1 MKNRKTP
8 WWLPVLLVLPVIAAV
23 WLSGAGRGE
32 FRWDDLM
39 ESGLSG
45 FREGNK
51 TYSLDK
57 GDAYGAINRG
67 PYFSLPAGDYT
78 LEFAIE
84 TDADNV
90 IRIETSNGARVEP
103 AEIII
108 PADTWTA
115 KQRFTL
121 IDDAENLQIRIG
133 FENGTYL
140 KLHDITMSTSC
151 TDGLWLFSFAALAL
165 AVLYALER
173 AGWLTVQRKRTLL
186 VIGLAVLIA
195 SVPAMRENLNAGH
208 DSEFHRMR
216 LRNTA
221 SALAEGQFPVRV
233 GGSMYNG
240 YGSAAS
246 IFYPDVCFYLPAL
259 LMLGGATIQF
269 AMSVFIAATNIV
281 TAACTYALGRRMFA
295 SRTAGTGAAV
305 LYLLASYR
313 LTDIYTRM
321 AAGEAA
327 AMAVIPLFALGLW
340 EVVFGEKKR
349 WPLLAVGATAVFMTH
364 MISTVLCAAAAAVVC
379 ACCLPRL
386 LREKRLAPIALA
398 IGVTVLLNAYYLVPL
413 LHYMLGGVSMGALNS
428 SVAAGAMEPMYLF
441 AADSEF
447 PRDIGP
453 ALLLG
458 AAMAAYALM
467 GRKDERAR
475 TAKALL
481 LVGAALSLMTTNLFP
496 WAQLESR
503 LGAAVNFLQF
513 PWRLMMFVDL
523 ALALAAGY
531 GVRLLAEGDRAK
543 DAAVIAVLAVSVLS
557 AMPQIARYTTAD
569 NAPYRYWL
577 SNSQMITAYAE
588 YTIPGSDLSRTVGE
602 HEVLTDGDA
611 WFTDY
616 EKRGTRAE
624 LQARASQGGCIT
636 LPMFAFD
643 GYRAELDGREI
654 AFRTGENNRLT
665 VDIPAGTNARL
676 CVWFEGRAL
685 WRAADAVSLLTALL
699 LAAGAVLSRRASSP
713 RRAAMK

>member
-8 WWLPVLLVLPVIAAV
+8 CWLPLLLAALVVAGV

-32 FRWDDLM
+32 FIWDDLM
-39 ESGLSG
+39 DCGLSG
-45 FREGNK
+45 FRAGNK

-57 GDAYGAINRG
+57 GDAYGMINKG
-67 PYFSLPAGDYT
+67 PFFSLPAGTYT
-78 LEFAIE
+78 LEWAIE

-90 IRIETSNGARVEP
+90 IRIETGNGARVEP
-103 AEIII
+103 QEIVV
-108 PADTWTA
+108 PANTWTA

-121 IDDAENLQIRIG
+121 LDDAENLQIRIG
-133 FENGTYL
+133 FENGAYL
-140 KLHDITMSTSC
+140 KLHDITMSTES
-151 TDGLWLFSFAALAL
+151 TDGLWLFTFAALAL
-165 AVLYALER
+165 GLLWTLER
-173 AGWLTVQRKRTLL
+173 AGYLTAERKRTLL
-186 VIGLAVLIA
+186 IIGLAVLIA

-240 YGSAAS
+240 YGSATS

-281 TAACTYALGRRMFA
+281 TAACTYALGRRMFD

-313 LTDIYTRM
+313 LTDVYTRM

-364 MISTVLCAAAAAVVC
+364 MISTVLCAMAAAAVCV
-379 ACCLPRL
+379 CCLPRL
-386 LREKRLAPIALA
+386 MREKRLAPIALA
-398 IGVTVLLNAYYLVPL
+398 IGMTILLNAYYLVPL

-441 AADSEF
+441 AADGEF

-458 AAMAAYALM
+458 AAAAAYALT
-467 GRKDERAR
+467 GKKDARAK

-481 LVGAALSLMTTNLFP
+481 LAGALLSLMATSLFP
-496 WAQLESR
+496 WAPLER
-503 LGAAVNFLQF
+503 RFGAAVNFLQF

-531 GVRLLAEGDRAK
+531 GVRLMAESPRAK

-557 AMPQIARYTTAD
+557 AMPQIAYYTTVD

-588 YTIPGSDLSRTVGE
+588 YTIPGSDLARTVSE
-602 HEVLTDGDA
+602 YEVMTSGDA

-616 EKRGTRAE
+616 EKRGTQVQM
-624 LQARASQGGCIT
+624 QARASQGGSIT

-643 GYRAELDGREI
+643 GYRAELGGQEI
-654 AFRTGENNRLT
+654 AFRAGENNRLT
-665 VDIPAGTNARL
+665 VDIPAGTSAQL
-676 CVWFEGRAL
+676 CVRYVGKAL
-685 WRAADAVSLLTALL
+685 WRAADAVSLLTAVVF
-699 LAAGAVLSRRASSP
+699 AAYLVWRRRSE
-713 RRAAMK
+713 RCR